1 MLALWNPTKH
11 VGLVQSGHHLI
22 EIVNFSRHEISEKLL
37 RIKQQPLTHILHGN
51 CYYVSVSWYTSKM
64 ACLLSHGINMIMA
77 LNNHFYSWEV
87 ESDQKYRINAIMK
100 VETDIFVSIAES
112 LIVIVIMY
120 VETFKIEVVVFI
132 GSVIMSLTSYW
143 LITFSINGSM
153 LILKISLNKIKAN
166 MYKIQKNTQKPN
178 HLLNCW

>member
-1 MLALWNPTKH
+1 
-11 VGLVQSGHHLI
+11 
-22 EIVNFSRHEISEKLL
+22 
-37 RIKQQPLTHILHGN
+37 
-51 CYYVSVSWYTSKM
+51 
-64 ACLLSHGINMIMA
+64 MIMA

-132 GSVIMSLTSYW
+132 GSVIMSLTSY
-143 LITFSINGSM
+143 
-153 LILKISLNKIKAN
+153 
-166 MYKIQKNTQKPN
+166 
-178 HLLNCW
+178 